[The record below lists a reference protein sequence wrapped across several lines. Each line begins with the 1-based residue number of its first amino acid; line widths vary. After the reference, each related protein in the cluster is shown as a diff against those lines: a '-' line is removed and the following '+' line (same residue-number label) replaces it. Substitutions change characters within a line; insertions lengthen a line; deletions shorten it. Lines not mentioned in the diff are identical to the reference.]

1 MGIFSIFEK
10 NKPNNK
16 VSAYI
21 ENTRK
26 FKDIIDKQY
35 LETPGIFDNIGGYIA
50 KSRGITLSRDESKAI
65 QLLFGNKMEH
75 CRFFPEELS
84 VDMICTL
91 YNIPESRGT
100 IIVEIAKSTYP

>member
-1 MGIFSIFEK
+1 MGIFSFFGK
-10 NKPNNK
+10 NKSNNK

-21 ENTRK
+21 ENARK

-35 LETPGIFDNIGGYIA
+35 LETPGIFDNISGYIA

-65 QLLFGNKMEH
+65 QFLFGNKMEQ

-84 VDMICTL
+84 VDMICAL

-100 IIVEIAKSTYP
+100 IIVEIAKNTYP